1 MARPPFS
8 GSIGRSPNSSL
19 TPSLWG
25 GRSPSSGQS
34 SGSPPLGGGG
44 RSAAGSAA
52 GQSQSKNKPGDPP
65 RRQFW
70 GGNSGGHE
78 GGGYSPKVLGWLQ
91 RYWRGVLQT
100 ALPIALLVNL
110 LAGFGGLA
118 AVERGLL
125 DAGFRWKSVEPVDE
139 RVVIV
144 EIREQDIRELGGLP
158 LSDRV
163 LAETIEQIAAANPR
177 VIGLDLYRDLPQEP
191 GSDRLASVY
200 ANTPQLVGIEKA
212 LGEATVAPPQGL
224 QEADRVALADIVE
237 DRDGVVRRALI
248 SAILE
253 GQVRMTL
260 GTRLALNY
268 LAEEGISLE
277 RSPVCG
283 GCYELG
289 QAQLRPL
296 PPQVGGYSEPAEGG
310 YQTLLNYR
318 RGPAG
323 SFVRLGFNAV
333 RQGQVSPQQ
342 LRDRVVLIGATA
354 VSTKD
359 FFGTPYGLGPRAM
372 SGVEL
377 HAQMTS
383 QLLGAALDDRPLL
396 RVWTVAQEA
405 LWVTVWSLAAA
416 GSLWWLL
423 GCGSLAQVAQ
433 GTAGLGQ
440 RLGLG
445 RMMSVGDRI
454 PLALLVL
461 AQVSVS
467 WLLLLGL
474 GYGAFEKGWLIPV
487 VSPGLAILAVTVT
500 VTHRYR
506 HWQLQQ
512 SHAQLAFM
520 NLRLQEYSRD
530 LEAKV
535 GDRTQAL
542 QAAKQRADEA
552 NRAKSEFLANMSH
565 ELRTPL
571 NGILGYVEVLQRDLL
586 QRDLLQRDLLQRDA
600 TLPAAKTVTP
610 DQALQTIADC
620 GQHLLML
627 IEDILDLSKIEARR
641 FELEAV
647 DFELVTFLQGIEQLF
662 SLRSGQKGITFEC
675 DIDPQLPTLVRGD
688 ERRLRQ
694 VLFNLLSNAV
704 KFTDIGTVALRV
716 TLVRLPTAPMTQT
729 EGSSTSPSTSASD
742 EETFPTV
749 YVDFRVADTG
759 VGMTAEEIE
768 HIFKPFRQVGNH
780 PQQKDGAGLGLA
792 ISQYIVEKM
801 GGQVQVESQ
810 RGRGSVFSFM
820 IPLQTRLV
828 WESCALPT
836 PGDGG
841 MALQGVTPRVAVMER
856 QEWSGRLLE
865 VWLQE
870 LGCEVVQ
877 PSSLGGEMPDLVPD
891 LLPDLVFVDWM
902 VSFAIFEQR
911 EPRQMQGEGAESG
924 STLQERGETGSLSP
938 LVRQFQ
944 AWRAENPRLKWVV
957 CSASAFEGDRLL
969 ALQGGAD
976 GFLTKP
982 ISREAVAGMLSQ
994 LWDCQWQYEVV
1005 SLPPQGD
1012 QTPPPESG
1020 DWPTLE
1026 QLETLYPW
1034 VLRGNLRQIS
1044 RLVEEWREANPALG
1058 PFVNQV
1064 QGYCEGFQVRQL
1076 RSFLGMSDG

>member
-1 MARPPFS
+1 
-8 GSIGRSPNSSL
+8 
-19 TPSLWG
+19 
-25 GRSPSSGQS
+25 
-34 SGSPPLGGGG
+34 
-44 RSAAGSAA
+44 
-52 GQSQSKNKPGDPP
+52 
-65 RRQFW
+65 
-70 GGNSGGHE
+70 
-78 GGGYSPKVLGWLQ
+78 
-91 RYWRGVLQT
+91 VLQT
-100 ALPIALLVNL
+100 ALPIALLVNV

-118 AVERGLL
+118 AMERGLL
-125 DAGFRWKSVEPVDE
+125 DVGFRWKSVEPLDE

-144 EIREQDIRELGGLP
+144 EIREEDIRELGGLP
-158 LSDRV
+158 LSDQV
-163 LAETIEQIAAANPR
+163 LAETIEQIVAANPR
-177 VIGLDLYRDLPQEP
+177 VIGLDLYRDLPQAP
-191 GSDRLASVY
+191 GSALLESVY
-200 ANTPQLVGIEKA
+200 ANTPQLIGIEKA
-212 LGEATVAPPQGL
+212 LGDATVEPPQGL
-224 QEADRVALADIVE
+224 QQAGRVALADIVE

-248 SAILE
+248 SATLE

-260 GTRLALNY
+260 GTRLALDY
-268 LAEEGISLE
+268 LAGEGITLE
-277 RSPVCG
+277 RSPACG

-296 PPQVGGYSEPAEGG
+296 PPRMGGYSEPAQGG

-318 RGPAG
+318 RGPSG
-323 SFVRLGFNAV
+323 SFVRLGLTAV
-333 RQGQVSPQQ
+333 RQGQVSPDL

-383 QLLGAALDDRPLL
+383 QLLGAALEERALL

-416 GSLWWLL
+416 ASLWWLL

-445 RMMSVGDRI
+445 SMVSVGDRI
-454 PLALLVL
+454 PLAVLAL

-474 GYGAFEKGWLIPV
+474 GYGAFEAGWLIPV
-487 VSPGLAILAVTVT
+487 ISPALAVLAVTVT

-535 GDRTQAL
+535 CDRTQAL

-571 NGILGYVEVLQRDLL
+571 NGILGYVEVLQRDL
-586 QRDLLQRDLLQRDA
+586 
-600 TLPAAKTVTP
+600 TLPAAAKTVTP
-610 DQALQTIADC
+610 EQALQTIADC

-662 SLRSGQKGITFEC
+662 SLRSRQKGVMFEC
-675 DIDPQLPTLVRGD
+675 DIDPQLPSLVRGD

-716 TLVRLPTAPMTQT
+716 TLVRLPTAPMTETDMT
-729 EGSSTSPSTSASD
+729 ETEVTSGSLSD
-742 EETFPTV
+742 EGPLPTV

-836 PGDGG
+836 PGDGV

-856 QEWSGRLLE
+856 QEWSGRLLQ

-877 PSSLGGEMPDLVPD
+877 PSSLGEAV
-891 LLPDLVFVDWM
+891 PDLVFVDWM

-911 EPRQMQGEGAESG
+911 RMRREGAESG
-924 STLQERGETGSLSP
+924 IASEEITSQQGAAGSLSH

-944 AWRAENPRLKWVV
+944 AWQAKNPRLKWVV

-982 ISREAVAGMLSQ
+982 LSREAVVAMLSQ
-994 LWDCQWQYEVV
+994 LWDCQWQYEAV
-1005 SLPPQGD
+1005 SSPSVGGQLGGQSGD
-1012 QTPPPESG
+1012 KSGDKTALGESG
-1020 DWPTLE
+1020 DWPTLD
-1026 QLETLYPW
+1026 QLEVLYPW
-1034 VLRGNLRQIS
+1034 VLRGNLGQVC
-1044 RLVEEWREANPALG
+1044 RLVEEWREVNPALG
-1058 PFVNQV
+1058 PFVDQV

>member
-8 GSIGRSPNSSL
+8 GSIGRSPNSPL

-34 SGSPPLGGGG
+34 SGSPPLEGGG
-44 RSAAGSAA
+44 RSAAESAA

-65 RRQFW
+65 RGQFW
-70 GGNSGGHE
+70 AGNSGGHE
-78 GGGYSPKVLGWLQ
+78 GGYSPGNSCWLK

-110 LAGFGGLA
+110 LAGLGGLA

-144 EIREQDIRELGGLP
+144 EIREEEIRELGGLP
-158 LSDRV
+158 LSDQV

-200 ANTPQLVGIEKA
+200 ANTPQLIGIEKA
-212 LGEATVAPPQGL
+212 LGDATVAPPQGL
-224 QEADRVALADIVE
+224 QEVERVALADIVE

-260 GTRLALNY
+260 GTRLALDY
-268 LAEEGISLE
+268 LAGEGISLE
-277 RSPVCG
+277 RSPACG
-283 GCYELG
+283 GCYELA

-296 PPQVGGYSEPAEGG
+296 PTRMGGYSEPAEGG

-318 RGPAG
+318 RGRAG

-383 QLLGAALDDRPLL
+383 QLLGAALDGRRLL

-445 RMMSVGDRI
+445 RMISVGDRI

-461 AQVSVS
+461 AQVGVS

-474 GYGAFEKGWLIPV
+474 GYGAFERGWLIPV

-535 GDRTQAL
+535 SDRTQAL

-586 QRDLLQRDLLQRDA
+586 QRDS
-600 TLPAAKTVTP
+600 TLPAVAKTVTP

-662 SLRSGQKGITFEC
+662 SLRSGQKGISFDC
-675 DIDPQLPTLVRGD
+675 DIDPQLPRLVRGD

-716 TLVRLPTAPMTQT
+716 TLVRLPTAPMTEM
-729 EGSSTSPSTSASD
+729 EGSSGTAS
-742 EETFPTV
+742 ETLSGEGPLPTV

-820 IPLQTRLV
+820 IPLQARLV

-836 PGDGG
+836 PEDGVR
-841 MALQGVTPRVAVMER
+841 ALQGVTPRVAVMER

-877 PSSLGGEMPDLVPD
+877 PSSLVEGEPDLV
-891 LLPDLVFVDWM
+891 PDLVFVDWM

-911 EPRQMQGEGAESG
+911 RMRCEGSESGAESG
-924 STLQERGETGSLSP
+924 SELEEGVAMGSLSL

-944 AWRAENPRLKWVV
+944 AWQAENPRLKWVV
-957 CSASAFEGDRLL
+957 CSASAFEGDRVL

-982 ISREAVAGMLSQ
+982 LSREAVVAILSQ
-994 LWDCQWQYEVV
+994 LWDCQWQYEAV
-1005 SLPPQGD
+1005 SLRPQGVE
-1012 QTPPPESG
+1012 TAVSESG
-1020 DWPTLE
+1020 DWPTLD
-1026 QLETLYPW
+1026 QLELLYPW
-1034 VLRGNLRQIS
+1034 VLRGNLRQVC

-1058 PFVNQV
+1058 PFVDQV

>member
-1 MARPPFS
+1 MARSPFS
-8 GSIGRSPNSSL
+8 GSIERSPDSSL

-25 GRSPSSGQS
+25 GRSPSAGPS
-34 SGSPPLGGGG
+34 SGSQPPSEGGL
-44 RSAAGSAA
+44 SAAGSSPS
-52 GQSQSKNKPGDPP
+52 GNRPGDPP
-65 RRQFW
+65 RRQLKGDDP
-70 GGNSGGHE
+70 GGYRGGH
-78 GGGYSPKVLGWLQ
+78 SPRASGWLQ

-118 AVERGLL
+118 PFERGLL
-125 DAGFRWKSVEPVDE
+125 DAGFRWKSVESLDE

-144 EIREQDIRELGGLP
+144 EIREEDIRELGGLP
-158 LSDRV
+158 LSDQV
-163 LAETIEQIAAANPR
+163 LAETIEQIVAANPR
-177 VIGLDLYRDLPQEP
+177 VMGLDIYRDLPQAP
-191 GSDRLASVY
+191 GSDRLESVY
-200 ANTPQLVGIEKA
+200 ANTPQLIGIEKA
-212 LGEATVAPPQGL
+212 LGEATVAPPRGL
-224 QEADRVALADIVE
+224 QEAGRVALADIVE

-248 SAILE
+248 SATLE

-260 GTRLALNY
+260 GTRLALDY
-268 LAEEGISLE
+268 LAEEGITLE
-277 RSPVCG
+277 RSPACE

-289 QAQLRPL
+289 QGQLRPL
-296 PPQVGGYSEPAEGG
+296 TPYMGGYSEVARGG
-310 YQTLLNYR
+310 YQILLNYR
-318 RGPAG
+318 RGRPR
-323 SFVRLGFNAV
+323 SFLRLGFNAV
-333 RQGQVSPQQ
+333 RQGRVSPDL
-342 LRDRVVLIGATA
+342 LRDRVVLIGTTA

-383 QLLGAALDDRPLL
+383 QLLGAALEDRALL

-416 GSLWWLL
+416 ASLWWLL
-423 GCGSLAQVAQ
+423 GCGSLSQVAQ

-440 RLGLG
+440 RLGLSLKL
-445 RMMSVGDRI
+445 SVGDRI
-454 PLALLVL
+454 PLAVLVL
-461 AQVSVS
+461 AQVSVF

-474 GYGAFEKGWLIPV
+474 GYGAFEKGWFIPMI
-487 VSPGLAILAVTVT
+487 SPALATLAVTVT

-535 GDRTQAL
+535 CDRTQAL

-571 NGILGYVEVLQRDLL
+571 NGILGYVEVLQRDL
-586 QRDLLQRDLLQRDA
+586 
-600 TLPAAKTVTP
+600 TLPAAAKTVTP
-610 DQALQTIADC
+610 EQALQTIADC

-662 SLRSGQKGITFEC
+662 SLRSRQKGVMFEC
-675 DIDPQLPTLVRGD
+675 DIDPHLPSLVRGD

-716 TLVRLPTAPMTQT
+716 TLVKLPTG
-729 EGSSTSPSTSASD
+729 EGIGRQEEMAETGVTS
-742 EETFPTV
+742 EEGTFPMV

-828 WESCALPT
+828 WESCTLPT
-836 PGDGG
+836 PGDGV

-856 QEWSGRLLE
+856 QEWSGRLLQ

-870 LGCEVVQ
+870 LGCEVMQ
-877 PSSLGGEMPDLVPD
+877 PSSLGEGV
-891 LLPDLVFVDWM
+891 PDLVFVDWM

-911 EPRQMQGEGAESG
+911 RMRREGAELGIASEEMT
-924 STLQERGETGSLSP
+924 SQREVEGSLSP

-944 AWRAENPRLKWVV
+944 VWRAENPQLKWVV

-982 ISREAVAGMLSQ
+982 LSREAVVAMLSQ
-994 LWDCQWQYEVV
+994 LWDCQWRYEAV
-1005 SLPPQGD
+1005 SSPSLGGQLGGQSGD
-1012 QTPPPESG
+1012 KTAFAESG
-1020 DWPTLE
+1020 DWPTLD
-1026 QLETLYPW
+1026 QLEVLYPW
-1034 VLRGNLRQIS
+1034 VLRGNLGQVC
-1044 RLVEEWREANPALG
+1044 RLVEEWREVNPALG
-1058 PFVNQV
+1058 GFADQV